1 MPINYS
7 LLRQIIDLAEEFE
20 QKSQAT
26 DILDFAHWIIEKH
39 SIDSETSE
47 PFSLT
52 KKNITTVEDHQIFE
66 NRRPE
71 TRFLEYVARIARYHE
86 FYVRKALQ
94 EYDINTRVEFL
105 LLQTVEK
112 SELVKKTDLINIH
125 LLEYTTGMDTIHR
138 LIKKELI
145 KEVQST
151 TDKRV
156 KLLTITT
163 RGKEVIDQTSK
174 RILEENE
181 MFFLA
186 INNRWKKMPPL
197 LEEIDRFHNNIY
209 QKHNSKPFAEINNLM
224 DSLKYLSQ

>member
-7 LLRQIIDLAEEFE
+7 LLRQIINLVEEFE
-20 QKSQAT
+20 QENQPAG
-26 DILDFAHWIIEKH
+26 ILDFVHWIIEKH
-39 SIDSETSE
+39 NSNSEISE
-47 PFSLT
+47 PFSHG
-52 KKNITTVEDHQIFE
+52 KKNVTTVEDHQIFE

-163 RGKEVIDQTSK
+163 HGKEVISQTSK

-186 INNRWKKMPPL
+186 INNRWKKMPLL

>member
-7 LLRQIIDLAEEFE
+7 LLRQVIDLAEAYE
-20 QKSQAT
+20 QTNQPA

-39 SIDSETSE
+39 SIDPEAVESISY
-47 PFSLT
+47 S
-52 KKNITTVEDHQIFE
+52 KKNVSPTEDRQIIE
-66 NRRPE
+66 SRRPE

-86 FYVRKALQ
+86 FYIRKALQ
-94 EYDINTRVEFL
+94 EFDINTRVEFL
-105 LLQTVEK
+105 LLQTVDK
-112 SELVKKTDLINIH
+112 SGLVKKTDLINIH

-145 KEVQST
+145 QEVQST

-156 KLLTITT
+156 KLLTITQ
-163 RGKEVIDQTSK
+163 RGKETVEQTSK

-224 DSLKYLSQ
+224 NSLKYLSQ